1 MNLNCSLKE
10 GTSTKSGK
18 KYYYLSIYLTSS
30 LEKKVFLEDA
40 ELELLK
46 MQGLIGE

>member
-1 MNLNCSLKE
+1 MNLSCSLKE
-10 GTSTKSGK
+10 GISKSNK
-18 KYYYLSIYLTSS
+18 KYYYLSIFLTPT